1 MCTQAS
7 RPGSRRYFAYNC
19 LNHDMWYGDSKIR
32 NYTSPLLAS
41 SIRQVWQ
48 GSSRPDWA
56 WVSLWIHDTLDTGAS
71 YAALEHTQTCSIQP
85 RRENYFLTVNLI
97 FWFCCPQMFIKPC
110 WPEMLLMP
118 SICIR
123 TQEARSW
130 EHKVASLR
138 GTLMSFFMPKL
149 GKIIGM
155 TRTGPRE

>member
-71 YAALEHTQTCSIQP
+71 YAALQHTATE
-85 RRENYFLTVNLI
+85 RERYQLFLYCQIDILI
-97 FWFCCPQMFIKPC
+97 
-110 WPEMLLMP
+110 LLSSNVP
-118 SICIR
+118 KTLLTIR
-123 TQEARSW
+123 NVTNAQYLYQEAQSW